1 LMVLDHNRHSNEL
14 PVVLSEFGGIALGD
28 EGNTWGYSR
37 ARDAEDL
44 ASRYER
50 LMRAVHSTAL
60 LSGFCYTQF
69 ADTYQE
75 SNGLLFA
82 DRRPKF
88 ELERIRLA
96 TRGQFAPPQ
105 LPALGDDQSGTPGCS
120 GRDNA
125 ASVELEG

>member
-1 LMVLDHNRHSNEL
+1 MVLDHDRHSNEL
-14 PVVLSEFGGIALGD
+14 AVVLSEFGGIALGD
-28 EGNTWGYSR
+28 QAGTWGYSR

-44 ASRYER
+44 ASRYEL
-50 LMRAVHSTAL
+50 LMTAVHSTAL

-82 DRRPKF
+82 DRTPKF

-96 TRGQFAPPQ
+96 TRGQSAPVGPSI
-105 LPALGDDQSGTPGCS
+105 LGDEQRATPRGPTAR
-120 GRDNA
+120 GRA
-125 ASVELEG
+125 ANPEQEE